1 MARKKLQTITP
12 FRLNFFLLLSFAC
25 FLLFSF
31 FVFERYSPRRL
42 AFSVDTY
49 PNTTSD
55 ISQSYPVSIYVERV
69 NIELPVIKSEVK
81 DGVWQTTTK
90 GVSYLAGSGVPG
102 TKGNVIMYGHNW
114 PNMLAKLT
122 QVIPGDVILVTMNN
136 GSKLK
141 YTVELTQTVTP
152 DQVHILNQTE
162 DTRITLYTCSGFFD
176 SKRFVVTGIME
187 DSTLLR
193 V

>member
-1 MARKKLQTITP
+1 MARKKSLAIKP
-12 FRLNFFLLLSFAC
+12 FRLNFFLVLSFAC

-49 PNTTSD
+49 PNTPLEN
-55 ISQSYPVSIYVERV
+55 SQSYPVSIYLERV
-69 NIELPVIKSEVK
+69 NIEVPVIKSEVK
-81 DGVWQTTTK
+81 NGVWQTSTK
-90 GVSYLAGSGVPG
+90 AVSYLAGSGVPG
-102 TKGNVIMYGHNW
+102 VKGNAVMYGHNW

-122 QVIPGDVILVTMNN
+122 RVVPGDVIVVTMNDGN
-136 GSKLK
+136 KLK

-152 DQVHILNQTE
+152 DQVHILSQTE

-176 SKRFVVTGIME
+176 TKRFVVTAIA
-187 DSTLLR
+187 DSLNK
-193 V
+193 VI